1 MFERSLMIKLNV
13 PALGR
18 DNSKNDEKESR
29 KRYNSKRDKSLKR
42 GYKID
47 GRMQVKLFLNKTRE
61 LFFINK

>member
-13 PALGR
+13 PALR
-18 DNSKNDEKESR
+18 NNSKNDEKESR

-42 GYKID
+42 EYKID